1 MGKKLR
7 FTSYP
12 ILSVASAHPDIVNI
26 IWENIVFRF
35 FCTQLW
41 YNINIW
47 HFALTIWPHSC
58 LSEKHF
64 GVLSNVSDVGT
75 VSTDDFFL
83 GELHSQIFFGM
94 IVFTRST
101 YFPLFCYII
110 RQCQTMYER
119 GYYKNKIPI
128 IFHWQNLLRQQNC
141 FLKVKLSLVFIRR
154 YINWF
159 N

>member
-1 MGKKLR
+1 MR
-7 FTSYP
+7 EYCFP
-12 ILSVASAHPDIVNI
+12 IFLHSTVV
-26 IWENIVFRF
+26 
-35 FCTQLW
+35 

-47 HFALTIWPHSC
+47 HFALTIWPHSVSS

-64 GVLSNVSDVGT
+64 GVFSNVSDVGT

-83 GELHSQIFFGM
+83 DELHSQIFFG
-94 IVFTRST
+94 ITYKHDCITRTT

-128 IFHWQNLLRQQNC
+128 IFYWQNLLRQQNC